1 MRFRNAKLVT
11 VEPVVFLYMFATYLL
26 VFVMPLY
33 VINRYQT
40 ESLVAALKK
49 NLSVNNT
56 VLCTSLAYP
65 KNQSFVCISNQDL
78 ANCSNSSGSDGS
90 VVERSTTL
98 ILLANVAG
106 QLPSVFVALISGPM
120 SDRVGRKPLMVALSL
135 AGVLSAGVVLA
146 IMYLD
151 LSVYYFVLC
160 YFINSL
166 GGGSTGLFFSYL
178 ADISSPRWITYR
190 IGFAEGMLVLSIALC
205 TAAGGAW
212 IGSSNC
218 YYPYIAWLM
227 LASYLAVLLY
237 VLVFLPESLAREE
250 RQRRHAIA
258 GHRSG
263 LRSVFRGLEIVF
275 MPGHSRWRISTHLY
289 TLGIIYLIATGL
301 SSVNTLYF
309 THSPL
314 QWGSELIGL
323 YNATFFLTHGAAL
336 IFLLPILVTFKLH
349 DSIISLVGMTFSA
362 LMAILNIFVQR
373 KWQMFAIG
381 TVVGLEAIAAPPMR
395 SMLSASVNPSDQ
407 GAIFSVVAVVQ
418 SICSMIGTV
427 VFLLTYSHILTAGW
441 PAGTVFSLT
450 AFFAASTLPLSIVLF
465 LCRNKKGAKYEAP
478 PISEEK
484 KGLLIP
490 SSL

>member
-1 MRFRNAKLVT
+1 
-11 VEPVVFLYMFATYLL
+11 
-26 VFVMPLY
+26 
-33 VINRYQT
+33 
-40 ESLVAALKK
+40 
-49 NLSVNNT
+49 
-56 VLCTSLAYP
+56 
-65 KNQSFVCISNQDL
+65 
-78 ANCSNSSGSDGS
+78 
-90 VVERSTTL
+90 
-98 ILLANVAG
+98 
-106 QLPSVFVALISGPM
+106 M

-263 LRSVFRGLEIVF
+263 LRSVFRV
-275 MPGHSRWRISTHLY
+275 
-289 TLGIIYLIATGL
+289 
-301 SSVNTLYF
+301 
-309 THSPL
+309 
-314 QWGSELIGL
+314 
-323 YNATFFLTHGAAL
+323 
-336 IFLLPILVTFKLH
+336 
-349 DSIISLVGMTFSA
+349 
-362 LMAILNIFVQR
+362 
-373 KWQMFAIG
+373 G

-407 GAIFSVVAVVQ
+407 VAAIFTPVATKTLNSRGV
-418 SICSMIGTV
+418 
-427 VFLLTYSHILTAGW
+427 
-441 PAGTVFSLT
+441 
-450 AFFAASTLPLSIVLF
+450 AFI
-465 LCRNKKGAKYEAP
+465 
-478 PISEEK
+478 
-484 KGLLIP
+484 
-490 SSL
+490 

>member
-1 MRFRNAKLVT
+1 MAPSCWRYYMRFRNAKLVT

-407 GAIFSVVAVVQ
+407 VAAIFTPVATKTLNSRGV
-418 SICSMIGTV
+418 
-427 VFLLTYSHILTAGW
+427 
-441 PAGTVFSLT
+441 
-450 AFFAASTLPLSIVLF
+450 AFI
-465 LCRNKKGAKYEAP
+465 
-478 PISEEK
+478 
-484 KGLLIP
+484 
-490 SSL
+490 